1 MTEAGFADVKN
12 LNPIFENDTAS
23 GRITDRVFEGL
34 VEVDPKTGE
43 PIPWLAES
51 WDISPDGLKYTYKL
65 RKGVSW
71 SDGRPFTA
79 HDVKFTWEAI
89 LDPKTETVY
98 KSTFD
103 RIAGAKDKTSGK
115 ATETTGIRVVDD
127 YTLEVTLTGPDCA
140 FLLDAG
146 TLEIAPK
153 HILEGQDLNTAEFNS
168 RPTVGT
174 GPWTFKEWVK
184 GSHVTVA
191 RNEAYWGG
199 PDGAAKG
206 GPHLD
211 QYIYKVVPDQTAI
224 LNNLQTAA
232 ADFGQIQ
239 PKDRDQL
246 QQIPHADLKKW
257 TGLTYPYIGFNLR
270 RPALQDKAVRKAL
283 AMGLDT
289 QTFIDQILLGEGQ
302 PLASHMPP
310 SSWAY
315 NPQVPLV

>member
-1 MTEAGFADVKN
+1 MGKQKRALPFLSLISVASLLVASCAQTPPTSPPSQPAQPGAGQATQPAGQPAQPAAGQATQAPAGKSTQPAAGPPRRGGTVTEAGFADVKN

-127 YTLEVTLTGPDCA
+127 YTLEVTLNGPD
-140 FLLDAG
+140 
-146 TLEIAPK
+146 
-153 HILEGQDLNTAEFNS
+153 
-168 RPTVGT
+168 
-174 GPWTFKEWVK
+174 
-184 GSHVTVA
+184 
-191 RNEAYWGG
+191 
-199 PDGAAKG
+199 
-206 GPHLD
+206 
-211 QYIYKVVPDQTAI
+211 
-224 LNNLQTAA
+224 
-232 ADFGQIQ
+232 
-239 PKDRDQL
+239 
-246 QQIPHADLKKW
+246 
-257 TGLTYPYIGFNLR
+257 
-270 RPALQDKAVRKAL
+270 
-283 AMGLDT
+283 
-289 QTFIDQILLGEGQ
+289 
-302 PLASHMPP
+302 
-310 SSWAY
+310 
-315 NPQVPLV
+315 